1 MKTCPHLEPLEREL
15 ETRGVALGEGGRSP
29 YSDAGVW
36 FPVECVFDG
45 SALRAR
51 LHIPAA
57 ITYDEYD
64 GHVAGSDATWYC
76 WQCSR
81 AIMGL
86 HPRYAK
92 ESTPRIA

>member
-15 ETRGVALGEGGRSP
+15 EDRGVALGEGP

-45 SALRAR
+45 PALRAR

-76 WQCSR
+76 WQCSQ

-92 ESTPRIA
+92 DRKSVV